1 MNMNKKEIV
10 WVGSSKKDLKQ
21 FSAEIQD
28 DMGFGL
34 YEAQLG
40 RIPRDSKILKG
51 FGGAGVIE
59 IIALDNAGTYRT
71 VYTVNMPEVVFVLH
85 VFQKKSKE
93 GIKTPKKEMDLVEAR
108 LKLAKELYKERIR
121 K

>member
-1 MNMNKKEIV
+1 MKTKEIV

-21 FSAEIQD
+21 FSDDVQD
-28 DMGFGL
+28 EMGFGL

-40 RIPRDSKILKG
+40 RMPKEGKPLKG

-59 IIALDNAGTYRT
+59 IIALDDAGTYRT
-71 VYTVNMPEVVFVLH
+71 VYTVNMPEIIFVLH

-93 GIKTPKKEMDLVEAR
+93 GIKTPKKDMDLVESR
-108 LKLAKELYKERIR
+108 LKQAKELYKERA
-121 K
+121 KK